1 MAIERLR
8 KSRSAAPGYAASGV
22 DTQKEESA
30 MAGLLGW
37 INKTFELRPGQGRVA
52 LPIGY
57 FANVLDLGNN
67 LGLSIST
74 DGVGTKVL
82 IAEMMDKYD
91 TVGIDCIAMNVNDII
106 CVGSEPISMVDYV
119 AVQKINPSM
128 VEQIGKGLYE
138 GCRMANINISGG
150 EMAQVREMIKGKRR
164 GRGFDIAGTCVGLVP
179 MDKIIIGQDV
189 NDDEVVVGFKSS
201 GIHSNGMTMARKVL
215 MKDAGFGLDKYIGAF
230 GRTLGEEL
238 LEPTRIYVKEVVE
251 MIRSGVK
258 IKALA
263 HITSDGLNNLT
274 RTKAAVSYRIHHL
287 PEPPPIFQL
296 IQKTGK
302 VSDAEMYRVF
312 NMGVGFCVVV
322 PPDDVTRVI
331 SIAGKHGTQA
341 FEMGRAFLD
350 DEREVVLEPK
360 GLVGKDNNFYR

>member
-1 MAIERLR
+1 MSKRL
-8 KSRSAAPGYAASGV
+8 KSEHAGYAASGV
-22 DTQKEESA
+22 DTAREESA
-30 MAGLLGW
+30 MAGLLKW
-37 INKTFELRPGQGRVA
+37 INKTFDLRQGAGRVA

-67 LGLSIST
+67 LGLAIST

-91 TVGIDCIAMNVNDII
+91 TIGIDCIAMNVNDLL
-106 CVGSEPISMVDYV
+106 CVGAEPISMVDYV
-119 AVQKINPSM
+119 AVQRIVPRM

-138 GCRMANINISGG
+138 GSKMAGINISGG

-164 GRGFDIAGTCVGLVP
+164 DRGFDIAGACVGLVP
-179 MDKIIIGQDV
+179 MDRIIIGEDIRE
-189 NDDEVVVGFKSS
+189 DEVIVGFKSS
-201 GIHSNGMTMARKVL
+201 GIHSNGVTMARKVL
-215 MKDAGFGLDKYIGAF
+215 LRDAGFSLERHFPDF

-251 MIRSGVK
+251 MFRSGVR

-274 RTKAAVSYRIHHL
+274 RTKAAVSFRIHTL
-287 PEPPPIFQL
+287 PDPPAIFQL
-296 IQKTGK
+296 IQEAGR
-302 VSDAEMYRVF
+302 VGDAEMYRVF

-322 PPDDVTRVI
+322 PRDDAGRVI
-331 SIAGKHGTQA
+331 SIAAKHGTAA
-341 FEMGRAFLD
+341 FEMGYVFADAGR
-350 DEREVVLEPK
+350 RVVLEAR
-360 GLVGKDNNFYR
+360 GIEGRDNEFYEIR